1 MENIFIDTNSFI
13 SFLTDDKEKADKIEN
28 IISDKNKEI
37 YTSYNVLNE
46 VKFIMLIDKAMKVLK
61 TDKKW
66 ELIKFIKNN
75 EEIRNQIMEKYLQ
88 FYANIKYRI
97 KILMI
102 NDDAEILSCKI
113 SIDHGLL
120 PTDASIAAMMKL
132 KGIKK
137 ILTRDSDFKKVNGIE
152 VIEV

>member
-61 TDKKW
+61 TDKKG